1 MASLSWIDRYRM
13 VRLIVKRAL
22 ATLQAGTHASIF
34 KGAGLAF
41 EEVRHYQP
49 GDEVRTIDWN
59 VTARMGQPFV
69 KRFVEERELRIL
81 FLVDVSGSQQIGS
94 GSHLKR
100 DIAAEIV
107 ALLALA
113 GLRHGDSLGLALFT
127 DQIERYLAPARSL
140 RHILRLIHLALYSE
154 PEHQKTDLTKAFDFA
169 RKVMRRHAVVVVLS
183 DFLDQDWQP
192 ALERLAHRH
201 DVIAIRITDPLDVQ
215 MPRVG
220 LVRLEDAETEQER
233 LVDANDLTYSASIVK
248 PRRGTYH
255 WVEVGTDGM
264 HLEHLLKALQSRPA
278 RRRAAR

>member
-1 MASLSWIDRYRM
+1 MPSLSWIDRYRM

-22 ATLQAGTHASIF
+22 ATLQAGTHASTF
-34 KGAGLAF
+34 KGVGLAF

-81 FLVDVSGSQQIGS
+81 FLVDVSGSQQVGS
-94 GSHLKR
+94 GTHLKR
-100 DIAAEIV
+100 DVAAEII

-113 GLRHGDSLGLALFT
+113 GLRHGDSLGLALFS

-140 RHILRLIHLALYSE
+140 RHILRLIHLVLYQE
-154 PEHQKTDLTKAFDFA
+154 PEHQRTDLAKAFDFA

-183 DFLDQDWQP
+183 DFLDQNWPP

-201 DVIAIRITDPLDVQ
+201 DVIAIRTTGPLDMQ

-220 LVRLEDAETEQER
+220 LVCLEDAETQQER
-233 LVDANDLTYSASIVK
+233 LVDANDLIYSAPIVK
-248 PRRGTYH
+248 PRRGTYTS
-255 WVEVGTDGM
+255 VEVGSDGM
-264 HLEHLLKALQSRPA
+264 HLEHLLKAMQSRQA
-278 RRRAAR
+278 RR